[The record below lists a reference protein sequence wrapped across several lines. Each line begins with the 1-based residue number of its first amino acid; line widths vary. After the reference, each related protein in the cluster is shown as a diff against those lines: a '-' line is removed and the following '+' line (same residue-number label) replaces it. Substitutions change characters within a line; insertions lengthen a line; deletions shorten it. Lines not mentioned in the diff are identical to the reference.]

1 MLCGRQM
8 TDLMPEQ
15 LFADPIRPALST
27 AHRHLALGD
36 ALAGRYPADVAPFAT
51 LAEPGETAMERL
63 RALLTPGE
71 AVWLFGDAYSS
82 VPGMEIAGQMTLFQ
96 MGLPMDIVP
105 PEPSAE
111 LVALG
116 AAEAHEMVGLTDIA
130 FPGFFRSGTYRMGS
144 YCGVRAPDGTL
155 IAMGG
160 ERLKLHDYAEV
171 SGVCTHPDFR
181 GRGHAES
188 IIWQVVHLQ
197 RRAGLRSFLHVT
209 KGNDR
214 AISLYEKMGFEICRE
229 VRITQVK
236 AA

>member
-8 TDLMPEQ
+8 PDLTPEH
-15 LFADPIRPALST
+15 LFADPIRPALT
-27 AHRHLALGD
+27 TTHRPLALGD
-36 ALAGRYPADVAPFAT
+36 ALAGRYPVDVAPFAT
-51 LAEPGETAMERL
+51 LAEPSETAMARL
-63 RALLTPGE
+63 RTLLTPGE
-71 AVWLFGDAYSS
+71 AIWLFGGAYPS
-82 VPGMEIAGQMTLFQ
+82 VPGLEIAGQMILFQ
-96 MGLPMDIVP
+96 MGLPMDAAP
-105 PEPSAE
+105 LEPVAE

-116 AAEAHEMVGLTDIA
+116 EAEAHQMVGLTDIA

-144 YCGVRAPDGTL
+144 YYGIRAPNGML

-181 GRGHAES
+181 GRGYAET
-188 IIWQVVHLQ
+188 IIWQVVRLQ
-197 RRAGLRSFLHVT
+197 RRARLRSFLHVT

-214 AISLYEKMGFEICRE
+214 AISLYRKMGFEICRE

-236 AA
+236 AT